1 MPEDDEAAAE
11 AAMAADDVST
21 TAGYDMDGNVTASG
35 GVTEG
40 GRHANVSTTDGYA
53 PSDDGSIGVVDDDAA
68 MKSAPGGG
76 VGPYHDNAATR
87 ANFSVARFEEIVVE
101 ANRALLGCNTGW
113 SRYLD
118 WHLGVYCEAPQSLD
132 KIGPKLCVAGH
143 GFHAHISSPNKRI
156 STAGSIWSDGV
167 GGSAS
172 SSTSTSRTTSS
183 TRASSR
189 CSTTARPTR
198 PGSARSCDLS
208 DTFRV

>member
-1 MPEDDEAAAE
+1 
-11 AAMAADDVST
+11 MAADDVST

-76 VGPYHDNAATR
+76 VGPYHDNAAAR

-167 GGSAS
+167 GGLGVEFHLDFTYDFFNKSQLALLDYCSADS
-172 SSTSTSRTTSS
+172 
-183 TRASSR
+183 AGQ
-189 CSTTARPTR
+189 CSED
-198 PGSARSCDLS
+198 SCDLS